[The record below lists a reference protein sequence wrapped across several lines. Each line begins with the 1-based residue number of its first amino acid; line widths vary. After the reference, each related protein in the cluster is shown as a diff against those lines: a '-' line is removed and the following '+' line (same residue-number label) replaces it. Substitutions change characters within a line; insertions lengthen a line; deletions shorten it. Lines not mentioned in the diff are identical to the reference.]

1 MESKTKFILVL
12 SLFVGLALATEKPGP
27 ETMFTTSDEEYEMEN
42 HDLSKLDILITHECL
57 KLSLGEI
64 VDRYKAMV
72 EDGTVD
78 NGISIEQVEV
88 AFNRIMT
95 HRVMAKENGE
105 TYEDA
110 KKRAVKE
117 MRFRQRVLKESGL
130 LM

>member
-1 MESKTKFILVL
+1 M
-12 SLFVGLALATEKPGP
+12 
-27 ETMFTTSDEEYEMEN
+27 
-42 HDLSKLDILITHECL
+42 
-57 KLSLGEI
+57 
-64 VDRYKAMV
+64 DRYKAMV
-72 EDGTVD
+72 EDGQVD